1 MKKTFSILFPHESI
15 KYTSSVSPS
24 STFSAKWFSVPKAT
38 IWKILASNLQKIQLL
53 CCVAG
58 AWSDMFIAC
67 PIMNSWF
74 SEDFLFVFGDTS
86 CFFST
91 SLFPFTWQEFNY
103 RSKENHLLFHF
114 LACTHNLIS
123 QNLFVCYRRVFFLW
137 ILDWW
142 YQLPYVGENSQCWNR
157 SIIIENFSTDDK
169 NDFLISRWWKY
180 TGFLIM
186 N

>member
-123 QNLFVCYRRVFFLW
+123 QNLFMFAIDEYFSYEYC
-137 ILDWW
+137 IDDI
-142 YQLPYVGENSQCWNR
+142 NSLMFEKTPNVE
-157 SIIIENFSTDDK
+157 IDP
-169 NDFLISRWWKY
+169 L
-180 TGFLIM
+180 
-186 N
+186 